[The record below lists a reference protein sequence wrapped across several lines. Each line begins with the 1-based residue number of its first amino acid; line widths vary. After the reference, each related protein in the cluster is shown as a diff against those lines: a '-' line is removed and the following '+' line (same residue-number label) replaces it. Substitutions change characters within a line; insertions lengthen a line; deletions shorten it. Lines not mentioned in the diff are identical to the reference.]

1 MHIVAGL
8 YMRVTMDLELKDIP
22 GQLVL
27 ALRPIS
33 ELGGNIV
40 SVTHHREK
48 KTPRGLIP
56 VQIAFEIDE
65 ARVDI
70 LVGRLKDD
78 GIVIAQIGRERLR
91 ERAVVIL
98 VGHIVHSNI
107 RDTIDQIDGT
117 GYAEVNDLAMAMPG
131 IEQYSS
137 ARLIISAMGKK
148 ELSNAMVLL
157 RNIAHEKGLLLIER
171 VKTEVS

>member
-1 MHIVAGL
+1 
-8 YMRVTMDLELKDIP
+8 MRVTMDLELKDIP

-40 SVTHHREK
+40 SVVHHRERK
-48 KTPRGLIP
+48 NPRGLIP

-65 ARVDI
+65 TRVDT
-70 LVGRLKDD
+70 LVNRLKND
-78 GIVIAQIGRERLR
+78 GVVVAQIGRERLR

-98 VGHIVHSNI
+98 VGHIVHSDI
-107 RDTIDQIDGT
+107 SDTIAQVDGT
-117 GYAEVNDLAMAMPG
+117 GYAEVKDLAMSMPG
-131 IEQYSS
+131 IDQYSS
-137 ARLIISAMGKK
+137 ARLIIRAMGKK
-148 ELSNAMVLL
+148 ELSDAIELL

-171 VKTEVS
+171 VKTEVL

>member
-1 MHIVAGL
+1 
-8 YMRVTMDLELKDIP
+8 MDLELKDIP

-27 ALRPIS
+27 ALQPIS

-40 SVTHHREK
+40 SVTHRREK
-48 KTPRGLIP
+48 RTPRGLIP

-70 LVGRLKDD
+70 LVKRLKDD
-78 GIVIAQIGRERLR
+78 GVVVAQIGRDRLR

-98 VGHIVHSNI
+98 VGHIVHSDI

-148 ELSNAMVLL
+148 ELSDAMELL
-157 RNIAHEKGLLLIER
+157 RNIAHEKDLLLIEQ